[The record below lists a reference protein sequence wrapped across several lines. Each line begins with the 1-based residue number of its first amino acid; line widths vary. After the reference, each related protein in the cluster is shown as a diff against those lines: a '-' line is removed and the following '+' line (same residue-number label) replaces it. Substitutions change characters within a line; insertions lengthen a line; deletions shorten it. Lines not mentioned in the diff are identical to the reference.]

1 MCVCKSS
8 NASAK
13 IAEHMYTQ
21 EVPRITEK
29 NGLVARDKRFC
40 LKCTVLKNVKTTVTS
55 CHIMKQIL
63 SCFTS

>member
-1 MCVCKSS
+1 
-8 NASAK
+8 
-13 IAEHMYTQ
+13 MYTQ

-63 SCFTS
+63 SRFTS